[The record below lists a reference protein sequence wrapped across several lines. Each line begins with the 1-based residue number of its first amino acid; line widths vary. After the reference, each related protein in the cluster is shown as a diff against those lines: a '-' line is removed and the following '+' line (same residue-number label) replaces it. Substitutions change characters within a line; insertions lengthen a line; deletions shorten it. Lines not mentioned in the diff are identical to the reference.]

1 MGQFAPLMHSS
12 QGENILLYL
21 KKVLDSD
28 LKYAYNTTDNGS
40 KPKATFRGIDGEF
53 VKNGC

>member
-1 MGQFAPLMHSS
+1 MHSS